1 MEKGSVLDVTLFG
14 FDLEFDLLRYSV
26 RTPSFAILCMNA
38 QKYFFDC
45 SEVVD
50 D

>member
-14 FDLEFDLLRYSV
+14 FDLDFDLRRYSV
-26 RTPSFAILCMNA
+26 RTLSFAVLYINA